1 MMHSASYDVYVAT
14 YETVYSAVLSADQ
27 TYLATVNFNT
37 MTVVY
42 KKALA
47 RLE

>member
-1 MMHSASYDVYVAT
+1 MRSASYDIYIAND
-14 YETVYSAVLSADQ
+14 ETVYSAVLSADQ
-27 TYLATVNFNT
+27 TYLVTVNFNT